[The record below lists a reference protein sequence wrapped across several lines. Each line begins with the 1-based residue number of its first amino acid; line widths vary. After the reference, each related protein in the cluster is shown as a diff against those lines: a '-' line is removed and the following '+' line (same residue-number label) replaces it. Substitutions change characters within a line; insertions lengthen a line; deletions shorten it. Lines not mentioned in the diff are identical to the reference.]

1 MIAAG
6 GCHPLASAAH
16 HAPEGTM
23 TPDQELDAAEAA
35 VAAALEQYTR
45 ALRALAAIGDDGE
58 RALAEAAAA
67 AALHPALG
75 STAAEDLPQQP
86 WMAQQ
91 PATDG

>member
-45 ALRALAAIGDDGE
+45 DLRAIGCLGDEADLAQ
-58 RALAEAAAA
+58 AEAAAA
-67 AALHPALG
+67 AALHPVLG
-75 STAAEDLPQQP
+75 STAADDLPQQP

-91 PATDG
+91 FTTDG